1 MKIVG
6 ILSNFRQMYI
16 IIFNSF
22 VKKGFGYF
30 TGVRSYFGYPTGL
43 FIIKTWLSDNLRIF
57 FRAA

>member
-22 VKKGFGYF
+22 VKKGFGYS
-30 TGVRSYFGYPTGL
+30 TGIRSYFGYPTGL
-43 FIIKTWLSDNLRIF
+43 FIINT
-57 FRAA
+57 